1 MSLNVLVSEL
11 REYQLNKN
19 TYKGL
24 LMSDF
29 NLLYQPKLKDGVIV
43 GLEALLRPVDVEKTL
58 PEFFAEVKDN
68 MALDLAVMKRCLED
82 IAKFDIQIPVSI
94 NVYPTSVLNDY
105 FVFSAIKQ
113 LKGKNVSLEL
123 VEHQGVELNDE
134 FLSHVALLKDNG
146 IKLSIDDFGKDF
158 ARADLALTIGADEV
172 KFDRSLVHDIE
183 KNYSKFK
190 HLSFLYSKIKTLCT
204 HKVVFEGVE
213 NKRQKELIELFAE
226 KPTIQGFYF
235 YPAMP
240 LEEIVELDCFSNL
253 EQDAP
258 VEALLRMSLDL
269 DYKLYNFLIENNIE
283 DVQSEEVNRFI
294 EDHDILGVVHN
305 EDVKTTLSNLRD
317 IYFNNT
323 SIIANGVVSM
333 LDSAEKLVIMRN
345 EQGVV
350 IFDNAAHRELVG
362 TSIVGVKPQEII
374 HENESYRLCLEKD
387 KNLLQ
392 DEHLMFHKDKEFFE
406 GIEYDT
412 IREKMV
418 YNGKKF
424 IIATVCPSNT
434 GLMDVTKDE
443 LTKCYTRS
451 FLKYHLAS
459 YDNRIVAFLD
469 MNGFKAINDN
479 YGHRIGDNCL
489 VDFACLL
496 RSSLREKDVVIRYG
510 GDEFVIV
517 FDSSAYEDIENRL
530 NALNAKMARYFAEKG
545 FDLSFAYGL
554 SKVVNHDIDAAIEL
568 ADKNMYSAKRRF
580 KRQLSVDYVI

>member
-68 MALDLAVMKRCLED
+68 MALDLSVMKRCLED

-94 NVYPTSVLNDY
+94 NIYPTSVLNDY

-134 FLSHVALLKDNG
+134 FLNHVALLKDSG

-172 KFDRSLVHDIE
+172 KFDRSLVRDIE
-183 KNYSKFK
+183 NNYCKFK

-204 HKVVFEGVE
+204 HKIVFEGVE
-213 NKRQKELIELFAE
+213 SKRQKELIELFAE
-226 KPTIQGFYF
+226 SPTIQGFYF
-235 YPAMP
+235 HPPMP
-240 LEEIVELDCFSNL
+240 LDEIVKLDSFTN
-253 EQDAP
+253 QDQEVP
-258 VEALLRMSLDL
+258 VEAMLRMGLDL
-269 DYKLYNFLIENNIE
+269 DYKLYNFLVEN
-283 DVQSEEVNRFI
+283 DVETLNDERVNHFI
-294 EDHDILGVVHN
+294 ADNDILGLVHN
-305 EDVKTTLSNLRD
+305 EDIKVTLKNLRD
-317 IYFNNT
+317 IYFNNS
-323 SIIANGVVSM
+323 SILGNGVVS
-333 LDSAEKLVIMRN
+333 LIDSTEKLVIIRN

-350 IFDNAAHRELVG
+350 VYDNTAHRELVG
-362 TSIVGVKPQEII
+362 GSIVGIDPQEII
-374 HENESYRLCLEKD
+374 QENESYRLCLEKD
-387 KNLLQ
+387 KHVLFD
-392 DEHLMFHKDKEFFE
+392 DELMFRKDKEYFD

-418 YNGKKF
+418 YNDKKF
-424 IIATVCPSNT
+424 IITTVCPSNV
-434 GLMDVTKDE
+434 GLVDVSKDE

-451 FLKYHLAS
+451 FLKYHLGA
-459 YDNRIVAFLD
+459 YENRIVAFLD
-469 MNGFKAINDN
+469 MNGFKAVNDAF
-479 YGHRIGDNCL
+479 GHRVGDSCL

-496 RSSLREKDVVIRYG
+496 KSSLRDKDVVIRYG
-510 GDEFVIV
+510 GDEFVII
-517 FDSSAYEDIENRL
+517 FDTSTYDDIENRL
-530 NALNAKMARYFAEKG
+530 NSLNVKMTRYFAEKG
-545 FDLSFAYGL
+545 YDLSFAYGL
-554 SKVVNHDIDAAIEL
+554 SKVNNHDVNTAIEI
-568 ADKNMYSAKRRF
+568 ADRNMYTAKRHI
-580 KRQLSVDYVI
+580 KRQRSVDYVI

>member
-1 MSLNVLVSEL
+1 
-11 REYQLNKN
+11 
-19 TYKGL
+19 
-24 LMSDF
+24 MSDF
-29 NLLYQPKLKDGVIV
+29 YLLYQPKIKDGFIV
-43 GLEALLRPVDVEKTL
+43 GLEALLRPVSVMQAVTEYLADVTDT
-58 PEFFAEVKDN
+58 V
-68 MALDLAVMKRCLED
+68 ALDLMVMKHCLED
-82 IAKFDIQIPVSI
+82 VARFDIHIPVSI
-94 NVYPTSVLNDY
+94 NVYPSSLLNDF

-113 LKGKNVSLEL
+113 LKGKNIILEL
-123 VEHQGVELNDE
+123 VEHQGVDLDDL
-134 FLSHVALLKDNG
+134 FLSRVALLKDNG
-146 IKLSIDDFGKDF
+146 IRMSIDDFGKDF

-305 EDVKTTLSNLRD
+305 EDVNTTLSNLRD

-424 IIATVCPSNT
+424 IIATVCPSNV
-434 GLMDVTKDE
+434 GLVDVSKDE

-451 FLKYHLAS
+451 FLKYHLGA
-459 YDNRIVAFLD
+459 YENRIVAFLD
-469 MNGFKAINDN
+469 MNGFKAVNDAF
-479 YGHRIGDNCL
+479 GHRVGDSCL

-496 RSSLREKDVVIRYG
+496 KSSLRDKDVVIRYG
-510 GDEFVIV
+510 GDEFVII
-517 FDSSAYEDIENRL
+517 FDTSTYDDIENRL
-530 NALNAKMARYFAEKG
+530 NSLNVKMTRYFAEKG
-545 FDLSFAYGL
+545 YDLSFAYGL
-554 SKVVNHDIDAAIEL
+554 SKVNNHDVNTAIEI
-568 ADKNMYSAKRRF
+568 ADRNMYTAKRHI
-580 KRQLSVDYVI
+580 KRQRSVDYVI